1 MIPERLADVEE
12 EVFGIDEEVR
22 VLGALKVVAG
32 GDRRDG
38 GDQAAGANSAARPP
52 DHDAEAVV
60 LAEAVKEVDEPYLAA
75 FYRDL
80 ERRAAQFS

>member
-1 MIPERLADVEE
+1 
-12 EVFGIDEEVR
+12 
-22 VLGALKVVAG
+22 
-32 GDRRDG
+32 
-38 GDQAAGANSAARPP
+38 
-52 DHDAEAVV
+52 V

>member
-1 MIPERLADVEE
+1 MISERLADVEE

-32 GDRRDG
+32 GDGG

-75 FYRDL
+75 FYHDL